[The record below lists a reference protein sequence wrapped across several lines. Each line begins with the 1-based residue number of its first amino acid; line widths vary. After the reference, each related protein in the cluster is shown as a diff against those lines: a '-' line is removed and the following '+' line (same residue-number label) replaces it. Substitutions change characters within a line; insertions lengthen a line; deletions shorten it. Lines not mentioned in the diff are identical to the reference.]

1 MANLFKVDLKVKGIA
16 KALADIDKFDQ
27 ATQQRIKDTVNEF
40 ALKIQKSAK
49 KRCPVDTGRLRSS
62 IVIEPYNGG
71 FTARV
76 GTNVKYAPYV
86 EFGTGKYA
94 VEGNG
99 RKTPWAYK
107 NRDGELIWTAGQKPQ
122 PYLLPAFNE
131 HKQAYIN
138 AIKQILRDVKP

>member
-1 MANLFKVDLKVKGIA
+1 MRNSFNIDVDVRGIA
-16 KALADIDKFDQ
+16 KAIAQINRFDQ
-27 ATQQRIKDTVNEF
+27 TIQQRIKDTVNEF

-62 IVIEPYNGG
+62 IVIEPYNDG
-71 FTARV
+71 FTAHV

-94 VEGNG
+94 VDGNG
-99 RKTPWAYK
+99 RKKPWAYK
-107 NRDGELIWTAGQKPQ
+107 NREGELIWTAGQKPQ
-122 PYLLPAFNE
+122 PFLIPAANE

-138 AIKQILRDVKP
+138 AMRKILRDVKP